1 MGCGPMDDMGQI
13 YTIEGFASAL
23 ILIGVLLI
31 VFSSITVVTP
41 QTEMTTDMKAYQ
53 SAADVITIVDR
64 PNEAHGSD
72 LKGWVA
78 GWNGGCSNYSCSVS
92 PGEKGMA
99 ALDGQI
105 ASLLPSDMM
114 YNVELSYYDGN
125 SEVTVPVI
133 THGVPGDNSNIATGM
148 VTLNGF
154 DNTSA
159 YWTGRAR
166 FPQLVQARLTVW
178 YL

>member
-1 MGCGPMDDMGQI
+1 MDNSGQI
-13 YTIEGFASAL
+13 HTIEGFASAL
-23 ILIGVLLI
+23 ILISVLLI

-41 QTEMTTDMKAYQ
+41 QTEMVTDMKAYQ
-53 SAADVITIVDR
+53 LATDVITIVDR

-72 LKGWVA
+72 LKDDIA
-78 GWNGGCSNYSCSVS
+78 SWNGGCSNYSCSVG
-92 PGEKGMA
+92 PAEKGMA

-105 ASLLPSDMM
+105 AALLPSDMRF
-114 YNVELSYYDGN
+114 NVGLSYYDGT
-125 SEVTVPVI
+125 SEVSAPVI
-133 THGVPGDNSNIATGM
+133 THGVPGDNSNVATRL

-159 YWTGRAR
+159 YWTSRAW
-166 FPQLVQARLTVW
+166 FPQLVQVRLTVW

>member
-1 MGCGPMDDMGQI
+1 MDDKGQI
-13 YTIEGFASAL
+13 YTIEGFAAAL
-23 ILIGVLLI
+23 ILVGLLLI

-53 SAADVITIVDR
+53 TAADVITIADR

-78 GWNGGCSNYSCSVS
+78 GWNGGSSSYSCSVS
-92 PGEKGMA
+92 PAEKGMA

-105 ASLLPSDMM
+105 ASLLPSDMR
-114 YNVELSYYDGN
+114 YNVELSYYDG
-125 SEVTVPVI
+125 SADVTVPVI
-133 THGVPGDNSNIATGM
+133 THGVPGDNSNVATRLI
-148 VTLNGF
+148 TLNSF

-159 YWTGRAR
+159 YWTGRAQ
-166 FPQLVQARLTVW
+166 FPQLVQVQLTVW